1 MAQAQELGLAE
12 VQAAAAVLAPSDQRH
27 LEQPAVTAVTELHQ
41 AFLEAA
47 LPMLAAA
54 AVAEYQTV
62 VALVV
67 LAVQG
72 AVALE
77 AVRQTP
83 EVDRQVLQI
92 PAAVA
97 AADGLADFP

>member
-1 MAQAQELGLAE
+1 MLLELA
-12 VQAAAAVLAPSDQRH
+12 VQAARAAAAM
-27 LEQPAVTAVTELHQ
+27 EQPTALLLVEMEL
-41 AFLEAA
+41 LI
-47 LPMLAAA
+47 LAAA

-97 AADGLADFP
+97 VAVGILLTA